1 MVSIP
6 SETMIYAICLFL
18 LVLGILGLAAQML
31 LGMGHGFGGHHSAGH
46 AHPHSHAQAHGAQSH
61 GVRGGRA
68 SRASGWLLGLFS
80 PLALFSLCIG
90 AGVSGLAL
98 KNEHWSALTVA
109 LLAAG
114 GGIAFYSVIV
124 RPLMGLLFRF
134 ASTPSSA
141 LEGTLG
147 SEAEVTTAFDASGR
161 GVVSLL
167 LDGQLVRLLATLE
180 ESDRAIRTAIRP
192 GEKLV
197 VTSIDTAANSCRV
210 ARL

>member
-1 MVSIP
+1 MVSIL
-6 SETMIYAICLFL
+6 SETMIYEICLFL

-46 AHPHSHAQAHGAQSH
+46 AHAQAHGAQSH

-147 SEAEVTTAFDASGR
+147 SEAEVTMAFDASGR

>member
-1 MVSIP
+1 MP
-6 SETMIYAICLFL
+6 ETMIYEICLFL
-18 LVLGILGLAAQML
+18 LVLGVLGLAAQML
-31 LGMGHGFGGHHSAGH
+31 LGMGHGFGGHHAAGHTH
-46 AHPHSHAQAHGAQSH
+46 AHPHAQPHSPGTHGNGAGH
-61 GVRGGRA
+61 G
-68 SRASGWLLGLFS
+68 SRASGWLLGLLS
-80 PLALFSLCIG
+80 PLTLFSVSIG
-90 AGVSGLAL
+90 SGVTGLGL
-98 KNEHWSALTVA
+98 KEEHWAAWIVA
-109 LLAAG
+109 LLAVC
-114 GGIAFYSVIV
+114 GGIAFYSIIV
-124 RPLMGLLFRF
+124 RPLMRLLFRF
-134 ASTPSSA
+134 ASTPSNA

-197 VTSIDTAANSCRV
+197 VTSIDTATNSCRV